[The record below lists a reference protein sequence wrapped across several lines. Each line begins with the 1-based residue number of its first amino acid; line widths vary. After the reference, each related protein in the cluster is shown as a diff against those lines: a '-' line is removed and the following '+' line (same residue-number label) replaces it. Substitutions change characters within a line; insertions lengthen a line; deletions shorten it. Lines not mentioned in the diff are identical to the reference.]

1 MKKKP
6 WKSPKI
12 ITLERQRAEEAVL
25 ASCKGGSTKTTQY
38 STQSACAKIS
48 CAICSAIAAS

>member
-1 MKKKP
+1 MKKTP

-25 ASCKGGSTKTTQY
+25 ASCKGGVTKTAQY
-38 STQSACAKIS
+38 STQAACTKGS